1 MLIGLLD
8 NIGIFCI
15 HTWIVWP
22 FLFVFSFAFGLA
34 ELIKNE
40 KPSFKPLIWAGFS
53 LLIMFCAVLSGP
65 V

>member
-22 FLFVFSFAFGLA
+22 FVFVFTFAFGLVG
-34 ELIKNE
+34 LIKDD
-40 KPSFKPLIWAGFS
+40 KSSLKLLIWAGFS
-53 LLIMFCAVLSGP
+53 LLIMLCAVLSGP